1 MKELIFHRL
10 LVPAAE
16 RNARRT
22 AFVDVASGSQVT
34 FAEHLERVSRLT
46 SGLGTALGVRRGDR
60 VAVLAMNSLPY
71 IELWHAAL
79 LGGAVMN
86 PLNLR
91 LSDEELTFVL
101 ADSGSRVCCVD
112 AAFAERVD
120 RVRARAGIETV
131 VLCGGGDVPHDV
143 ALDDIVAAGTADLP
157 PEPQEDDVCV
167 LMYTGG
173 TTGAPK
179 GVVLEQRAEI
189 LNQYHFAM
197 AVPWERDWPFLI
209 QTPLFHGASMLG
221 IMGAPAFGVTTVVV
235 PSFDPVA
242 CMETVERHGV
252 GFTVMVPTMINM
264 VLSHPDFTPARLAP
278 LRRLVYGA
286 SPIPTALL
294 ERLAAALPELE
305 IIQGYGMTEGSTLVT
320 LLTGE
325 DHRRGGP
332 LLTSCGRALPGVEVT
347 IRDAAGAPL
356 TRGEVGEV
364 CIRGGNFLREYWN
377 RAEETASAVR
387 DGWYH
392 SGDVG
397 HLDADGYL
405 FLVDRAK
412 DMIVTGGENVYSAEV
427 ENAIASHPDVL
438 QVAVIGIPD
447 DRWGEAVHAVVVP
460 RPGTEPTA
468 DGIIAHVRVTVAGYK
483 VPKSVSF
490 RTEPLPLSAAMKV
503 LKRELRAPFWEG
515 RARAIN

>member
-1 MKELIFHRL
+1 VKELIFHRL

-79 LGGAVMN
+79 LGGAVLN

-197 AVPWERDWPFLI
+197 GVPWERDWPFLI

-221 IMGAPAFGVTTVVV
+221 IMGAPAFGVTTVVL
-235 PSFDPVA
+235 PSFEPVA

-264 VLSHPDFTPARLAP
+264 VLSHPDFTPARLAS

-325 DHRRGGP
+325 DHRRGGQ
-332 LLTSCGRALPGVEVT
+332 LLTSCGRALPGVDVT

-356 TRGEVGEV
+356 ARGEVGEV

-468 DGIIAHVRVTVAGYK
+468 DGIIAHARVTVAGYK